1 MFRKPRRR
9 SVAIGAAVA
18 AVVLGGGTVAA
29 LEGGL
34 TKCVRWA
41 VDDVHAVA
49 SAAGEP
55 PPPQPTPQVPSSRA
69 SSSRSTTHVGCG
81 DRNSTPPR
89 RP

>member
-9 SVAIGAAVA
+9 SVAIGAAVV

-34 TKCVRWA
+34 TKCVQWA

-55 PPPQPTPQVPSSRA
+55 PPPPTVPSPTAA
-69 SSSRSTTHVGCG
+69 SSTSTTITACG
-81 DRNSTPPR
+81 DQNSTSPH